1 MFRLRTTTGL
11 SLLALAVGVA
21 GTFWLSEQTANWA
34 GPVRRV
40 VHAARVHNTEPAKRR
55 VTWSARPP
63 VPRVAHLP
71 PIENAQA
78 ATVPVESATVA
89 LTPIEMPAASADF
102 FSRRVARA
110 GRVLLSLSVDG
121 QGRVIHAGV
130 GESSGNPQLDDEAV
144 RTVQHWRFAVPA
156 GHPDGVSGTL
166 PMRFD
171 ANDGASSGS

>member
-21 GTFWLSEQTANWA
+21 GTFWLSGQTANWA
-34 GPVRRV
+34 GPTRRIAHVTHAPAVEPVRRRMTSP
-40 VHAARVHNTEPAKRR
+40 ARSPA
-55 VTWSARPP
+55 
-63 VPRVAHLP
+63 PRVAHLP

-78 ATVPVESATVA
+78 ATVPVESASVA
-89 LTPIEMPAASADF
+89 LTPIDMPAASADF
-102 FSRRVARA
+102 FSRRTART
-110 GRVLLSLSVDG
+110 GRVVLSLAVDG

-130 GESSGNPQLDDEAV
+130 GESSGDPRLDDEAV

-156 GHPDGVSGTL
+156 DHPDGVSGTL

-171 ANDGASSGS
+171 ANDGASGGS

>member
-21 GTFWLSEQTANWA
+21 GTFWLSEQTANWT
-34 GPVRRV
+34 GPARRV
-40 VHAARVHNTEPAKRR
+40 AHATRAPSTEPAKRR
-55 VTWSARPP
+55 MTSPARAPA
-63 VPRVAHLP
+63 PRVAHLP

-89 LTPIEMPAASADF
+89 LTPIDMPAASADF
-102 FSRRVARA
+102 FSRRTARA
-110 GRVLLSLSVDG
+110 GRVVLSLTVDG

-130 GESSGNPQLDDEAV
+130 GESSGDPQLDDEAV

-156 GHPDGVSGTL
+156 DHPDGISGML

-171 ANDGASSGS
+171 ANNGASSGS